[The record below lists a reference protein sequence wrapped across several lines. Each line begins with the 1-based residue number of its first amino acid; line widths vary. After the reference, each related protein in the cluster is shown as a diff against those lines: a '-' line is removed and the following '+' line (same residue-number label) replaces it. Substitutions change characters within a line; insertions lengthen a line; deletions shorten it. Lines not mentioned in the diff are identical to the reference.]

1 MAGERGR
8 SWWQR
13 LPSLVQ
19 VLAIVGAA
27 AAFVLVWWL
36 VPLLLYAGVAAQDVR
51 IQAITNTRT
60 ALLAGLVGLGALGT
74 FWLNSRIYRITAR
87 TFEVTERGHV
97 TDRYSKGIEQLGSDS
112 LDVRLGGI
120 YALEQIAKDSARIE
134 EDQAT
139 IVEVLSAFVRV
150 HSDPVY
156 QYKAAQPAGWSAPMG
171 NDQEAAALAATVAD
185 YVKNRKPPVDVQA
198 AVTVLGRLR
207 HLEMVPRA
215 DLTGATLRHVTLHTD
230 LTGAALARADLTGA
244 DLTGADLTGADLTG
258 ADLTGADLTGADL
271 TGADLTG
278 AELIEAKLI
287 EAVLTGADLTG
298 ADLTKANLT
307 KAALTKAQHL
317 FDANLTEAV
326 LREADLTRA
335 NLHGAYLGGAD
346 LTSAAL
352 FDADLTGANL
362 TNVNLTSAVLFGAD
376 LTGADL
382 TKANLAKAALQDANL
397 TRANLTGAN
406 LAGANLSK
414 VRLNGSDLS
423 GAILSASAVHGI
435 SPDKAREISV
445 RGLTQ
450 AQLNGA
456 LGDHETRLPARL
468 RRPET
473 WDVREAAEAD

>member
-120 YALEQIAKDSARIE
+120 HALEQIAKDSARIE

-244 DLTGADLTGADLTG
+244 DLTGADLA
-258 ADLTGADLTGADL
+258 
-271 TGADLTG
+271 
-278 AELIEAKLI
+278 
-287 EAVLTGADLTG
+287 
-298 ADLTKANLT
+298 
-307 KAALTKAQHL
+307 
-317 FDANLTEAV
+317 
-326 LREADLTRA
+326 
-335 NLHGAYLGGAD
+335 
-346 LTSAAL
+346 
-352 FDADLTGANL
+352 
-362 TNVNLTSAVLFGAD
+362 
-376 LTGADL
+376 
-382 TKANLAKAALQDANL
+382 KANLAKAALQDANL

-406 LAGANLSK
+406 LARGEPQQGEAQTGRTLAGRSSALRPCTGSRPTRP
-414 VRLNGSDLS
+414 VRYPFEVLLKHSSTERWAIMRPGFRRVCAVRRLGTSGRLLRPTKLFHSTMSQRAGDL
-423 GAILSASAVHGI
+423 GHG
-435 SPDKAREISV
+435 
-445 RGLTQ
+445 Q
-450 AQLNGA
+450 
-456 LGDHETRLPARL
+456 
-468 RRPET
+468 
-473 WDVREAAEAD
+473 